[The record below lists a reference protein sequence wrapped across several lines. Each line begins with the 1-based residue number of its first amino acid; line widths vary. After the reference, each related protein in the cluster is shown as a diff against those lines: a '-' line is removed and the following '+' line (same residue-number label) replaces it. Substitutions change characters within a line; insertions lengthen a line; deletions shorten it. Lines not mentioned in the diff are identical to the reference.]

1 MNKYLI
7 LTVLFL
13 GLMGFGWMYFLT
25 NQVTNYD
32 TAIENCIQK
41 MDSLETRTQILEA
54 LVEKLIANPDV
65 RYCPH
70 GRPIYISMSKRE
82 LEKQFGRIQ

>member
-7 LTVLFL
+7 ITVLFL
-13 GLMGFGWMYFLT
+13 GLMGFSWMYYLT

-32 TAIENCIQK
+32 TAIENCIHN

-54 LVEKLIANPDV
+54 LVKKQSEQNNKHEV
-65 RYCPH
+65 T
-70 GRPIYISMSKRE
+70 IYLKT
-82 LEKQFGRIQ
+82 K

>member
-7 LTVLFL
+7 FTVIFL
-13 GLMGFGWMYFLT
+13 GLMSFGWMYFLT
-25 NQVTNYD
+25 NQVTKYD

-54 LVEKLIANPDV
+54 LVEKQCEQNNRHEIIV
-65 RYCPH
+65 
-70 GRPIYISMSKRE
+70 YIKT
-82 LEKQFGRIQ
+82 K